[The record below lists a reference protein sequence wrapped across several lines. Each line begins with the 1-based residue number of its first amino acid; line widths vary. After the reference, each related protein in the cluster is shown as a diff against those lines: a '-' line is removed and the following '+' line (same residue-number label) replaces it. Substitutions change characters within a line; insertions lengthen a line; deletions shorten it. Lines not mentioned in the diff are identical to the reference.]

1 MSISYEQL
9 LITNEL
15 SEVIRCHNECLN
27 RIKAYAEAYP
37 YLIAPNIARLISENL
52 KDNLQVLYKELNN
65 LHKPKAE
72 QRRHVCAQCHKVFA
86 SSLRGGVCDECR
98 SRGGTENAYA
108 SLNHRVEEVAV
119 VSTATEGADIE
130 KPTELASDVAE
141 ATAADAG
148 ETGMESN
155 EESFKA
161 VPPELYENPDDD
173 LDDTLPGE
181 DDY

>member
-27 RIKAYAEAYP
+27 RIKAYADSYP

-65 LHKPKAE
+65 LHKPKTE

-98 SRGGTENAYA
+98 SRGSTENAYA
-108 SLNHRVEEVAV
+108 TRNQRVDEAGE
-119 VSTATEGADIE
+119 VSTATDLIDLE
-130 KPTELASDVAE
+130 KPTELTSDVAE
-141 ATAADAG
+141 ATAAG
-148 ETGMESN
+148 PETGMQSKGETFGTAAPESW
-155 EESFKA
+155 
-161 VPPELYENPDDD
+161 ENADDD

-181 DDY
+181 DDL